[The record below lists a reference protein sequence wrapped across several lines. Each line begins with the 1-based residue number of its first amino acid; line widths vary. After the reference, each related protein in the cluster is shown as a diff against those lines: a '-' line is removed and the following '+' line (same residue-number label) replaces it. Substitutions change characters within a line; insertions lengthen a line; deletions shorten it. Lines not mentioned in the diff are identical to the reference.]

1 MQLLNKIMC
10 SAQMRQLAIDKE
22 RSMNKTRQANVTSQ
36 GIIIGHKLVITNDKR
51 EFLLGSPL

>member
-1 MQLLNKIMC
+1 MC